1 MKNTIIFIIVPILA
15 VIIAVVLNFQ
25 GFLMSS
31 PVTVKNIFVTFVYLA
46 IWISILIIT
55 LKSKNYFAM
64 NYYYLVFWLLTLF
77 FAVITAFAN
86 VTEFY
91 TDWAIPFIILLL
103 TPLYGIDILV
113 DNHLTTAIIVAS
125 LSLIMFIAFLFTL
138 KKPSSI

>member
-15 VIIAVVLNFQ
+15 VIIAVILNFQ
-25 GFLMSS
+25 EFLMSS

-55 LKSKNYFAM
+55 LKSKNHFAM

-77 FAVITAFAN
+77 FAVITVFAN
-86 VTEFY
+86 VKEFD
-91 TDWAIPFIILLL
+91 TDWTIPFIILLL
-103 TPLYGIDILV
+103 TPWYGIFV
-113 DNHLTTAIIVAS
+113 DNHLITAIIVAS

>member
-15 VIIAVVLNFQ
+15 VIIGVVLNFQ
-25 GFLMSS
+25 EFLMSS

-86 VTEFY
+86 VKEFY